1 MPRVKRGNKRRLK
14 RKKILRRAK
23 GYYLAKSK
31 LYRIAKEQVQRS
43 LAFAYRDRRNRKR
56 DFRRLW
62 IVRINAA
69 AREHEM
75 SYSTLMHGLKL
86 AGVELDRKSLAD
98 IAVRAGPLR
107 GVAVPAARAPAMID
121 EYPILAVAA
130 AGAEG
135 TTRMEGLAELRVK
148 ESDRLAAMAN
158 GLAACGVEVE
168 VGEDS
173 LTIHGRPGPVAGG
186 AGIAVDLDHRIAM
199 AFLVLGM
206 VAEAPVSVDDA
217 ASIDTSFPGFA
228 ALMNG
233 LGAQLGDAP

>member
-31 LYRIAKEQVQRS
+31 LYRVAKEQVQRS

-69 AREHEM
+69 ARQHEM

-98 IAVRAGPLR
+98 IAVRD
-107 GVAVPAARAPAMID
+107 PAAFGRVVDVARQASAPM
-121 EYPILAVAA
+121 
-130 AGAEG
+130 
-135 TTRMEGLAELRVK
+135 
-148 ESDRLAAMAN
+148 
-158 GLAACGVEVE
+158 
-168 VGEDS
+168 
-173 LTIHGRPGPVAGG
+173 
-186 AGIAVDLDHRIAM
+186 
-199 AFLVLGM
+199 
-206 VAEAPVSVDDA
+206 
-217 ASIDTSFPGFA
+217 
-228 ALMNG
+228 
-233 LGAQLGDAP
+233 